1 MKYDYS
7 RQFAMIKDVPDLNPT
22 FKNLRPVTT
31 LVYSF

>member
-7 RQFAMIKDVPDLNPT
+7 RQFAMMKEIPDLNGT

-31 LVYSF
+31 AVIF